1 MIDYSYDLRIAESQV
16 KTAEERASNGDSAG
30 ASSSYKR
37 AARVYEQLAQ
47 KVPDRREEFEQLAAK
62 YRGFAEKPPVK
73 VTVSNNGSRPGGTS
87 AVVEKAKE
95 EAAQARANEPEATPE
110 DRQRVYDEAMKELEG
125 LVGINGVKDKIKRL
139 MKSKAIEAKRLALLG
154 LPPTSTS
161 QHLAFV
167 GSPGTGKTTVA
178 RIISRL
184 YYGLGITQ
192 RNHLE
197 ETGRSDL
204 VAAHIGGT
212 EEKTTAVLEKSYG
225 GVLFID
231 EVYSLA
237 QGGEKDFGTQAINLL
252 ITAMENRAA
261 DLVVIVAGY
270 TYEMKN
276 FLANNSGLESRFKEF
291 IEFEDYSDEELIEI
305 FNRRCKKEMYTY
317 DKECLAVLKKIIAY
331 ERSISEKGKFGN
343 ARIMRNTF
351 DTVKEFQQTRVYD
364 IADPTKEDLTTLKV
378 CDFEEVLAK
387 RIKQTKNREN
397 APSQEEILRAM
408 SLMEQQANQ
417 AVREPVNEQKNM
429 VPPPV
434 RQEMPAPQYEA
445 PQVSPSFC
453 SDAKYVLPPLDLLE
467 DIPEQNELKEKN
479 RQELAGVAELVE
491 NKLRDF
497 GVEIK
502 CENIVVGPSVSR
514 LECRLISKTP
524 LSKIENYEDDIS
536 MALRR
541 RVRLLLPI
549 RGKDLIGI
557 EVPNTYRMTVGLKQ
571 ALLKAPQD
579 NKKINFLVG
588 EDIEGNVKYL
598 EFKSL
603 PHMLVAGQT
612 GSGKSVF
619 LQCLINS
626 ILLRYT
632 PREVQFVLIDFKRV
646 EFLLYNGLPN
656 VIGGKVIDEHKDA
669 LDALQA
675 LCKEMDDR
683 YAIIASDPH
692 GVDSI
697 EEYNAVVEPSKR
709 LPLIVCII
717 DEYADMIGGG
727 YKKDFNACVTRL
739 VQKARAA
746 AIHIIVSTQR
756 PSVDVIDGIIKANLP
771 TKVALSVA
779 SHVDSGNIINAS
791 GAQNLTGMGDMLMS
805 QLGIMDRYQSAF
817 ISKGE
822 VRAITNYLKTH
833 N

>member
-1 MIDYSYDLRIAESQV
+1 MIDCRFDISVAESTVKVAKAKQNAGDINGASAAYARAAQKYEDLAAKVDDPQKKTEFANLAAQYRNLAKNPQVNKPQPSGGGGLSAPMKPAESQEP
-16 KTAEERASNGDSAG
+16 KEYPPASEEERAQAFKEG
-30 ASSSYKR
+30 
-37 AARVYEQLAQ
+37 L
-47 KVPDRREEFEQLAAK
+47 EEL
-62 YRGFAEKPPVK
+62 
-73 VTVSNNGSRPGGTS
+73 
-87 AVVEKAKE
+87 
-95 EAAQARANEPEATPE
+95 
-110 DRQRVYDEAMKELEG
+110 DD
-125 LVGINGVKDKIKRL
+125 LVGIPGVKERIRKLVAVKQVDQQRI
-139 MKSKAIEAKRLALLG
+139 SKG
-154 LPPTSTS
+154 LNVQSTT
-161 QHLAFV
+161 QHLVFT
-167 GSPGTGKTTVA
+167 GNPGTGKTTVA
-178 RIISRL
+178 RIIAKL
-184 YYGLGITQ
+184 FFGLGICQ
-192 RNHLE
+192 VNHCE
-197 ETGRSDL
+197 ETGRSKL
-204 VAAHIGGT
+204 VAGYSGQ
-212 EEKTTAVLEKSYG
+212 TAILTRETVEKSLG
-225 GVLFID
+225 GVLFVDEAYALKHDDRDSFGQEAID
-231 EVYSLA
+231 E
-237 QGGEKDFGTQAINLL
+237 LL
-252 ITAMENRAA
+252 VGMENHRD
-261 DLVVIVAGY
+261 DLVVIAAGY
-270 TYEMKN
+270 ANKMED
-276 FLANNSGLESRFKEF
+276 FLEANEGLRSRFKNF
-291 IEFEDYSDEELIEI
+291 IDFEDYSDEELVQI
-305 FNRRCKKEMYTY
+305 FKIMCKKSQTTFS
-317 DKECLAVLKKIIAY
+317 KEGLEILKKTIDV
-331 ERSISEKGKFGN
+331 ERSMVEPNQFGN
-343 ARIMRNTF
+343 SRTLRNI
-351 DTVKEFQQTRVYD
+351 Y
-364 IADPTKEDLTTLKV
+364 EDLIEHQKVRLSQMGDNLSVEQLTTLEVEDFKAVLESRLEKKKRKTGIAEDVNTILSRPSPTNKPEVKV
-378 CDFEEVLAK
+378 EPRVE
-387 RIKQTKNREN
+387 REIREN
-397 APSQEEILRAM
+397 VDNNVDNNVPHVDLNPVSQ
-408 SLMEQQANQ
+408 S
-417 AVREPVNEQKNM
+417 KN
-429 VPPPV
+429 
-434 RQEMPAPQYEA
+434 
-445 PQVSPSFC
+445 
-453 SDAKYVLPPLDLLE
+453 YVLPPLDLLE

-683 YAIIASDPH
+683 YSIIASDPH